1 MYLSNKG
8 PKTDQCKKYAPKHE
22 PFYNTE
28 HQKCKYMNNELK
40 TTINLS
46 LNCSEYFTRE
56 AKVVHFKEINL

>member
-1 MYLSNKG
+1 MYLLNKG
-8 PKTDQCKKYAPKHE
+8 PKTDQCKKHAPKHE

-40 TTINLS
+40 TPINLS
-46 LNCSEYFTRE
+46 SENFTRE